1 MIYSGIY
8 PGGTDMQIDAHHHF
22 WQPARGDYGWIPE
35 DNDILNRAY
44 GPADIAPHLAAAGIE
59 ATILVQAAPSIYET
73 EYMLGIADAT
83 PHIAGVTGW
92 VDFENQAH
100 RAELVRLAG
109 HPKFRAV
116 RPMIQ
121 DIPDDDWMLRR
132 DVQWGF
138 EMTAELGLRF
148 EALGFPR
155 HIENFLTIFK
165 RYPDMKVVINHC
177 MKPQI
182 AARDAMQFKQWADG
196 MTLLAKETSAFCK
209 FSALITEADENWQTE
224 ALRPYAEHI
233 ITSFGA
239 ERVMWGSD
247 WPVCRLRGEYAEWRK
262 AALALTA
269 DLGDAARAAIFGG
282 TANNF
287 YDLGL

>member
-1 MIYSGIY
+1 
-8 PGGTDMQIDAHHHF
+8 MQIDAHHHF
-22 WQPARGDYGWIPE
+22 WQPARGDYGWIPD
-35 DNDILNRAY
+35 DNDILNQAY
-44 GPADIAPHLAAAGIE
+44 GPADIAPRLAAAGID

-73 EYMLGIADAT
+73 EYMLGLADAT

-138 EMTAELGLRF
+138 EMTADLGLRF

-182 AARDAMQFKQWADG
+182 AAHDAMQFKQWADG
-196 MTLLAKETSAFCK
+196 MTRLANETSAFCK

-269 DLGDAARAAIFGG
+269 GLDDGARAAIFGG

>member
-1 MIYSGIY
+1 
-8 PGGTDMQIDAHHHF
+8 MQIDAHHHF
-22 WQPARGDYGWIPE
+22 WQPTRGDYGWMPE

-44 GPADIAPHLAAAGIE
+44 GPADIAPHLAAAGID

-92 VDFENQAH
+92 VDFENQGH
-100 RAELVRLAG
+100 KAELPRLAG
-109 HPKFRAV
+109 HPKLLAV

-165 RYPDMKVVINHC
+165 RYPYMKVVINHC

-182 AARDAMQFKQWADG
+182 AAHDAMHFKQWADG
-196 MTLLAKETSAFCK
+196 MTRLANETSAFCK

-269 DLGDAARAAIFGG
+269 SLGDAARAAIFGG